1 MTNDPIVQS
10 VKKKMESRSAQ
21 GMAKFGCYLDRMDK
35 DRVYWLRNAQEEAM
49 DLALYLEKLLWE
61 EERGAGSEPGYR
73 DE

>member
-61 EERGAGSEPGYR
+61 EVRRKDSEQGCR

>member
-61 EERGAGSEPGYR
+61 EVKGKE